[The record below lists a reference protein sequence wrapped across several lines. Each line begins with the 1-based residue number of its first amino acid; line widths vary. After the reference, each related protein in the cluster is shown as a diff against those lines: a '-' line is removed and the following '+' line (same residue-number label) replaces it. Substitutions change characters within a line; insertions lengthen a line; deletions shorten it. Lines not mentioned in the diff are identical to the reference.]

1 MTSNANGAAKTSGGG
16 RHTATNIPIR
26 ERPQATAAIEEAG
39 AELKLGEFDETVSL
53 SPSEANYIISKVLEN
68 RAATNVQWNRTE

>member
-1 MTSNANGAAKTSGGG
+1 MSSNANGAQKTGAG
-16 RHTATNIPIR
+16 RHIGANIPIR
-26 ERPQATAAIEEAG
+26 ERPQATAALEEAG
-39 AELKLGEFDETVSL
+39 QELKLGEFEETVSL